1 MLFVS
6 SSEPLC
12 DSRFVQKVSNHSGRA
27 STFPTAMK
35 KQNLTKL
42 VGEYR
47 ALMRIAWPMLI
58 AQLAQMGTGVVD
70 TIMAGRYSALDL
82 AAIAI
87 GYNIWLPL
95 YLVFIGIMLG
105 ATTIIAQD
113 FGAGRTQR
121 IRDCLPQSLWL
132 ALILGLIVAPLC
144 YFSAPLLN
152 LLSLDGE
159 TYNRSLG
166 YLQAVAFGLPAAAIF
181 QALRC
186 HTQGIGIMRP
196 FAIASVIGFIAN
208 IPLNYAFIYGKWGAP
223 ELGAVG
229 CGWATA
235 ISLWLGPLLIGIY
248 MTRALRLRPY
258 LPPLRLVAPN
268 WPIQRE
274 ILRLGLPMG
283 LSFFL
288 EVAVFSIIALMIA
301 TMGNT
306 AIAAHQIATNVWEVV
321 YMMLVSV
328 ASAMATRVGHAIGA
342 QNRGAVGLSIT
353 CGAST
358 IAVIG
363 LAFMLVLLLL
373 PGAIIG
379 VYTDDAGIHQIATGL
394 IGLAALFVLIDATQ
408 VTATFTLRAFK
419 DTVFPFLV
427 LCGAYWSV
435 TLPLGYWL
443 GLIQADNAQDGTM
456 GFWKAMIL
464 GVALSAIILMRR
476 LHITLSRPLPK
487 EPAENTELIDETTAS
502 GKT

>member
-1 MLFVS
+1 MP
-6 SSEPLC
+6 PLITL
-12 DSRFVQKVSNHSGRA
+12 A
-27 STFPTAMK
+27 
-35 KQNLTKL
+35 
-42 VGEYR
+42 GEYR
-47 ALMRIAWPMLI
+47 ALVRIAWPMLV
-58 AQLAQMGTGVVD
+58 AQLAQTGTGVVD
-70 TIMAGRYSALDL
+70 TIMAGRYSPLDL

-95 YLVFIGIMLG
+95 YLLFIGIMLG

-113 FGAGRTQR
+113 YGAGRRQR

-132 ALILGLIVAPLC
+132 AVVLGLAVAPLC
-144 YFSAPLLN
+144 YFAGPLLA

-159 TYNRSLG
+159 THSRSLG

-186 HTQGIGIMRP
+186 HTQGIGILRP
-196 FAIASVIGFIAN
+196 FAIASVIGFLAN

-235 ISLWLGPLLIGIY
+235 ISLWLGPVLISIY
-248 MTRALRLRPY
+248 MARAKHLRPY
-258 LPPLRLVAPN
+258 LPPLRLVAPH

-288 EVAVFSIIALMIA
+288 EIAVFSVIALMIA

-306 AIAAHQIATNVWEVV
+306 AIAAHQIATNVWDVV
-321 YMMLVSV
+321 YMMLVSIG
-328 ASAMATRVGHAIGA
+328 SAMATRVGHAIGA
-342 QNRGAVGLSIT
+342 QDRGAVGLAFT

-358 IAVIG
+358 IAVLG
-363 LAFMLVLLLL
+363 LTFMLVLLLV

-379 VYTDDAGIHQIATGL
+379 TYTQDAGIHHIASGL
-394 IGLAALFVLIDATQ
+394 IGLAALFILIDATQ
-408 VTATFTLRAFK
+408 ITTTFTLRAFK
-419 DTVFPFLV
+419 DTLFPFVV
-427 LCGAYWSV
+427 LCSAYWFV
-435 TLPLGYWL
+435 TLPLGAWL
-443 GLIQADNAQDGTM
+443 GLVQADNPQEGTM

-464 GVALSAIILMRR
+464 GVAISTAILVRR
-476 LHITLSRPLPK
+476 LVARLSRPLP
-487 EPAENTELIDETTAS
+487 PMDPDQTGNTTVS
-502 GKT
+502 PQRQ